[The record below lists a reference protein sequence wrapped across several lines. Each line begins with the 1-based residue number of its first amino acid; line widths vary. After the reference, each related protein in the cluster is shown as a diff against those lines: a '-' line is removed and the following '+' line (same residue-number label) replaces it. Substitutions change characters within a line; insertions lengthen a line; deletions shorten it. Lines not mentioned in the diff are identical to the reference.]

1 MIVPMRFA
9 ILGNHPDGW
18 RLAEALRESG
28 RHEFVAHA
36 GLRPSD
42 EITANWTN
50 IRLGAD
56 FEDVLAD
63 PQIETAIVASPISSR
78 LDNLRRVL
86 QSERPAFC
94 VHPVDTKPDGG
105 HEIHMLQGDVHQVVV
120 PILPLWFAPIL
131 ADAQKQF
138 AGLPLE
144 TVLDLEIRCPS
155 AALIEDPIRPS
166 FPGWTILRRIGGEIA
181 EVSAF
186 AAKEDLSPGDAAMAF
201 GVFQTGRLFRTLW
214 LPDPKHANFQLLF
227 RDSLATSDSIEVQ
240 VDSKAWQ
247 DLIQRFETSL
257 ERLKSAPRAAPGAGL
272 SLNLRDDLSWYDEVR
287 ALELNDAARR
297 SIERRR
303 SYTLEFQEATEDT
316 GFKGTMTLVGCALLW
331 LAPAVLLLS
340 AWIPWLAWLIA
351 PVLLV
356 FLALQ
361 FLKRPDSG
369 KGS

>member
-9 ILGNHPDGW
+9 ILGNHAEGW
-18 RLAEALRESG
+18 QLAAALRDTG
-28 RHEFVAHA
+28 RHEIVAYA
-36 GLRPSD
+36 GLPPNDQIRAD
-42 EITANWTN
+42 WTN
-50 IRLGAD
+50 IRFGTD
-56 FEDVLAD
+56 IEDVLAD
-63 PQIETAIVASPISSR
+63 PQVEAVIIASPITSR
-78 LDNLRRVL
+78 LDHLRRAL

-120 PILPLWFAPIL
+120 PILPQWFAPAL
-131 ADAQKQF
+131 EDGRKQF
-138 AGLPLE
+138 GGLPPE
-144 TVLDLEIRCPS
+144 TVLDLEIRSPS
-155 AALIEDPIRPS
+155 STLLEDPFRPS

-186 AAKEDLSPGDAAMAF
+186 APHEDLSAEDAAMAF
-201 GVFQTGRLFRTLW
+201 GVFQSGRLFRTLW
-214 LPDPKHANFQLLF
+214 LPDLEQPSLLLYF
-227 RDSLATSDSIEVQ
+227 RGPQTDPIAVS
-240 VDSKAWQ
+240 VDSRVWQ
-247 DLIQRFETSL
+247 DLIRRFETSL
-257 ERLKSAPRAAPGAGL
+257 ERLKSAPRASPGAGL

-303 SYTLEFQEATEDT
+303 AYTLDFQEATEDI

-340 AWIPWLAWLIA
+340 AWIPWLGWLIA

-361 FLKRPDSG
+361 LLKRSDAGTKS
-369 KGS
+369 